1 MEQHKLAETEL
12 SFYNTWKFI
21 AFFIFVVFF
30 QPTNVAFYAFRFSD
44 LLLFLALMFQA
55 KTQLRDTTNFKEYKV
70 LYNLGIAMGS
80 IAFISTLFEYLY
92 LAAPI
97 KPQIFA
103 HFYRWFRFTLILM
116 VVNNITMTKEDYEK
130 LIRFFVIMLIVYL
143 PFVYFEFY
151 DLFNVKYFI
160 VNTYLPVLGG
170 GIVASDE
177 YIYSFEREVFT
188 YRAVGFTGNANMSA
202 ILYAMVSSI
211 LFANIMYSKKL
222 MTTIFSLVFLFGS
235 LISIFTVFGS
245 RTAIVVFV
253 FNTLLFLYLNQKDK
267 TKVTFKGISIIV
279 ATVFLFVFLL
289 AADLIQGR
297 IISTVEEYD
306 DTKSV
311 TAVAGR
317 DEFWQSRIDDFVKYA
332 NPASI
337 FVGLG
342 YTKIIEDFADNG
354 FLGTFLNLGLIGLYF
369 HLGFIFI
376 ILKQFRHVKV
386 VSKWVTHPLIFFMIL
401 TSSIYFESTA
411 DPLENFKYAQ
421 FYVLMAVLLFKSL
434 NELGVLEKEVKYGKV

>member
-1 MEQHKLAETEL
+1 MEQYNLGKEP
-12 SFYNTWKFI
+12 SFFNSWKFI

-30 QPTNVAFYAFRFSD
+30 QPTNIALYAFRFSD
-44 LLLFLALMFQA
+44 LLLFLALLFQV
-55 KTQLRDTTNFKEYKV
+55 KNENPQTTNFKEYKT
-70 LYNLGIAMGS
+70 LFNLGIAMGS
-80 IAFISTLFEYLY
+80 IAFISTFFEYLY

-97 KPQIFA
+97 KSQIFA
-103 HFYRWFRFTLILM
+103 HFYRWFRFTLILL
-116 VVNNITMTKEDYEK
+116 VVINIPIGKKDYEK
-130 LIRFFVIMLIVYL
+130 LIRFFVVMLLIYL

-170 GIVASDE
+170 GVIASDE

-202 ILYAMVSSI
+202 ILYAMASSI
-211 LFANIMYSKKL
+211 LFANIMYTKKL
-222 MTTIFSLVFLFGS
+222 MSTIFNLIFLFGS
-235 LISIFTVFGS
+235 LTAIFIVFGS

-267 TKVTFKGISIIV
+267 TAVTLKGASIMIASV
-279 ATVFLFVFLL
+279 ILFIILL
-289 AADLIQGR
+289 SADLIQGR

-311 TAVAGR
+311 AAVAGR
-317 DEFWQSRIDDFVKYA
+317 DEFWQSRIDDFIKFG

-337 FVGLG
+337 FIGLG

-354 FLGTFLNLGLIGLYF
+354 FLGTFLNLGIVGLYF
-369 HLGFIFI
+369 HLSFIFI
-376 ILKQFRHVKV
+376 ILKQYKNVKM
-386 VSKWVTHPLIFFMIL
+386 VSKFVTHPLIFFMIL

-421 FYVLMAVLLFKSL
+421 FYVLMAVLLYKSL
-434 NELGVLEKEVKYGKV
+434 NEMGVLEREEAYGFR

>member
-1 MEQHKLAETEL
+1 MEQHSLADKGP

-30 QPTNVAFYAFRFSD
+30 QPTNVALYAFRFSD

-55 KTQLRDTTNFKEYKV
+55 KSSLRSITNYKEYKV

-92 LAAPI
+92 LAVPI

-103 HFYRWFRFTLILM
+103 HFYRWYRFTLILM
-116 VVNNITMTKEDYEK
+116 VVTNIKMEKEDYEK
-130 LIRFFVIMLIVYL
+130 LIRFFVIMLMVYL

-170 GIVASDE
+170 GVVASDE
-177 YIYSFEREVFT
+177 YIYSFEREVYT

-202 ILYAMVSSI
+202 ILYAMAGSI
-211 LFANIMYSKKL
+211 LFTNVMYSKKL
-222 MTTIFSLVFLFGS
+222 IKTLISLVFLFGS
-235 LISIFTVFGS
+235 LTAILTVFGS
-245 RTAIVVFV
+245 RTSIVVFV

-267 TKVTFKGISIIV
+267 TAINVKGISIIV
-279 ATVFLFVFLL
+279 ATVFLFLILL
-289 AADLIQGR
+289 SADLIQGR

-311 TAVAGR
+311 AAVAGR

-342 YTKIIEDFADNG
+342 YTKVIEDFADNG
-354 FLGTFLNLGLIGLYF
+354 FLGTFLNLGLVGLYF

-376 ILKQFRHVKV
+376 ILKQYKPVKI

-434 NELGVLEKEVKYGKV
+434 NELGVLEKEVKYGRI